1 MRKCCVCGA
10 NITHPDPCVLFYSEK
25 TNSEMCCC
33 LNCEKQMT
41 LLLEGTE
48 PTAIKKAINYFYT
61 YIDEIDDKE
70 VKGYLAD
77 IVENNAIAID
87 ELTEKQYKAKPI
99 SERQKDYFADGN
111 SGTKESYASG
121 WISGMR
127 FFGWLAYILWVIMAL
142 VLGCSVF
149 KYSIAY
155 GLGIIIGFSIVGFV
169 GIAGTMIFIDMA
181 EDIKCIRN
189 QISKKK

>member
-1 MRKCCVCGA
+1 
-10 NITHPDPCVLFYSEK
+10 
-25 TNSEMCCC
+25 MCCC

-41 LLLEGTE
+41 ILLEGQE
-48 PTAIKKAINYFYT
+48 PTAVKKAINYFYT

-77 IVENNAIAID
+77 IVENNAGAID
-87 ELTEKQYKAKPI
+87 ELIEKEYKAKPI
-99 SERQKDYFADGN
+99 SERQKDYFADRN
-111 SGTKESYASG
+111 SQTKESYASG

-127 FFGWLAYILWVIMAL
+127 FIGWLAYIVLVIMAL
-142 VLGCSVF
+142 VSGCSVF
-149 KYSIAY
+149 RYSIAY
-155 GLGIIIGFSIVGFV
+155 GLAIISFVPIMGFI

-181 EDIKCIRN
+181 EDVKYIRN